1 MAEDNSGEWWDNYSK
16 YLKSAQWKELSAKVL
31 ERDKRVCQ
39 NCFRHNATQA
49 HHISYKNYNKL
60 GYSLAFDCVAIC
72 DDCHK
77 LAHPHLRDGFDA
89 AKEPVAIDLE
99 EMARG
104 QDILENLLKHFPLK
118 DCDFRCLLFDMIR
131 DGYSITVRYIDG
143 FVHILPSEKSCKA
156 LMHWLCTSTAK
167 WRQWIYDVVFLGS
180 YLTPRSE
187 PEPEKFFELSIK
199 HLSEEMSKSN
209 KKGDSGYYKMYGIDP
224 SRAARFK
231 DRQFVIE
238 EVATEQEDECDQSS
252 MPEWLTYNE
261 NMQPYDDPN
270 EEDECSQ
277 SSMPEWLTFGEP
289 TDNNGNHRRLPPPS
303 LIWFDFDE
311 KEDKRKS

>member
-1 MAEDNSGEWWDNYSK
+1 MAEDNNGEWWDNYSK

-49 HHISYKNYNKL
+49 HHVSYKNYNKL

-89 AKEPVAIDLE
+89 AKEPVVSDLE
-99 EMARG
+99 EMARS
-104 QDILENLLKHFPLK
+104 QDGGFLENLLKHFPLK
-118 DCDFRCLLFDMIR
+118 NCDFRYLLMDMIR
-131 DGYSITVRYIDG
+131 DGYSIKTRYKDG
-143 FVHILPSEKSCKA
+143 FVQLLPSAKSCKP
-156 LMHWLCTSTAK
+156 LMHWLHTSTAN
-167 WRQWIYDVVFLGS
+167 WRGFICDAVFI
-180 YLTPRSE
+180 RSPVE
-187 PEPEKFFELSIK
+187 LKPNEYRVLSISD
-199 HLSEEMSKSN
+199 LN
-209 KKGDSGYYKMYGIDP
+209 KEFKCATRRDPGGYHKMYGIDP

-238 EVATEQEDECDQSS
+238 EVATEQEDECNRSS

-261 NMQPYDDPN
+261 NMQPYDDLN